1 MKNETS
7 YRKMLLRVGSCVL
20 ALVTPAFAELD
31 LKDYDDDL
39 MRDLDRTIKFFE
51 PDITAQNAS
60 AAQEDAAILLEGF
73 RYTEDYFG
81 KKGVADAVEISRDG
95 SKLVDAVLRNV
106 EKGDFDAAAA
116 AARGATQVC
125 KSCHDLYK
133 PRLAR

>member
-1 MKNETS
+1 MKSKTN
-7 YRKMLLRVGSCVL
+7 YRKTLLRVGFGVL
-20 ALVTPAFAELD
+20 VFATQALAELD
-31 LKDYDDDL
+31 LHDYDDDL

-60 AAQEDAAILLEGF
+60 AAKEDAAILLEGF

-81 KKGVADAVEISRDG
+81 KKGVADAVAISRDG

-116 AARGATQVC
+116 AARDTPQVC

-133 PRLAR
+133 PRLGR